1 MKILRTFLFLSIC
14 LLSATGGFVCDAQD
28 IKEVSGTITEKTNH
42 RALKNV
48 RVYAFNTVAEA
59 QDAYNSIKK
68 AIEEQ
73 GFIYPEGAIE
83 VQSNE
88 EGYFSVH
95 VAMSGALVFLDET
108 SSSSLQLQKVEGRM
122 EINVSLL
129 VGEVLD
135 EAKVT
140 ALGGEEP
147 VFEAPEFDGKTI
159 TCGVKF
165 PLKARMGKENARLV
179 FQTYMM
185 QAGVNDTVLFREPI
199 VKDGAQ
205 YHQTQLRRMG
215 YDPHN
220 DPLFLLAEKQEVL
233 DEGKASIS
241 WRDTVDLPDPSK
253 VYFYNCRMWLEDYNN
268 VYHVEKDTTIF
279 RSDRVRQPMKYLEYS
294 LDTYSLDPEKYKKTP
309 RREKVSTPGKINITF
324 PVGKTSVDPADSV
337 SVGELERLRKEL
349 FDVSHGDG
357 TTLKE
362 LHILGT
368 ASPEGS
374 YTKNLSLANQRMQYI
389 LNQVTSYLSKDIID
403 RTYTTRKAEVA
414 GWDKVAD
421 LLYSDSLK
429 TEAEQIRE
437 IVGKFPS
444 IDNQGSRIRNL
455 SFYKDKIVPALP
467 RLRSVDYTSVVE
479 IYRELTPEEIYE
491 KYLADKKYKFALYEY
506 WALFKM
512 VKDED
517 ELMQLYKDAYEA
529 SSRTAELW
537 ALPAN
542 NLAELYLKKGIVDT
556 TVLAPFINLKF
567 KLNQKFYTDGRLD
580 GEVNQEEIVANQL
593 MMLLNAKEFM
603 RAGQLSMLLD
613 KADDPEKYRT
623 LKLFTMCLAGYWRKD
638 PELRQQ
644 IMNTSPHNA
653 VVMLLASEKF
663 NQAFEALDKLD
674 MERPVSMYLKVQ
686 VMCRK
691 YGSYSAMYDD
701 FDDETFLAASDIA
714 EETLAECFRRD
725 SSFIEA
731 ARADYDIYE
740 KVLENALKLYE
751 ESSKAP
757 VE

>member
-1 MKILRTFLFLSIC
+1 MFLSFF
-14 LLSATGGFVCDAQD
+14 LLSVAAGTDCGAQD
-28 IKEVSGTITEKTNH
+28 IKEVSGTITEKIDH
-42 RALKNV
+42 RALKGV
-48 RVYAFNTVAEA
+48 HVYAFNTVPEA
-59 QDAYNSIKK
+59 QDAYNGIKK

-73 GFIYPEGAIE
+73 SIIYPEGAIE
-83 VQSNE
+83 VTTNE
-88 EGYFSVH
+88 EGYYTIH
-95 VAMSGALVFLDET
+95 VAMTGALIFLDDT
-108 SSSSLQLQKVEGRM
+108 SSSSLQLEKVGGRM

-129 VGEVLD
+129 IGEVLD
-135 EAKVT
+135 EATVT

-165 PLKARMGKENARLV
+165 PMKARIGKENARLV
-179 FQTYMM
+179 FQTYLL
-185 QAGVNDTVLFREPI
+185 QTGVNDTVLFREPV
-199 VKDGAQ
+199 VKDGSQ

-215 YDPHN
+215 YDPEN
-220 DPLFLLAEKQEVL
+220 DPLYLLAEKQESL
-233 DEGKASIS
+233 DESKFSIN
-241 WRDTVDLPDPSK
+241 WRDTVDLPDPTK

-279 RSDRVRQPMKYLEYS
+279 RSDRVRQPLKYLEYT
-294 LDTYSLDPEKYKKTP
+294 LDTYSLDPEEYKKTP
-309 RREKVSTPGKINITF
+309 RREKVSTPGKININF
-324 PVGKTSVDPADSV
+324 PVGKTAVDPADSV
-337 SVGELERLRKEL
+337 SVSELNRLRQEL
-349 FDVSHGDG
+349 YEISNGDG

-374 YTKNLSLANQRMQYI
+374 YDKNLSLANQRMQYI
-389 LNQVTSYLSKDIID
+389 LSQVTSSLPRSIIE

-421 LLYSDSLK
+421 LLYADSLK
-429 TEAEQIRE
+429 TEAEQVRE
-437 IVGKFPS
+437 IVDKFS
-444 IDNQGSRIRNL
+444 GIDSQGTRIRNL
-455 SFYKDKIVPALP
+455 PFYRDKIVPALP

-479 IYRELTPEEIYE
+479 IYRELTPEEIYA

-517 ELMQLYKDAYEA
+517 ELMQLYKDAYAA
-529 SSRTAELW
+529 SSKTAELW

-542 NLAELYLKKGIVDT
+542 NLAEMYLKKGIVDT
-556 TVLAPFINLKF
+556 TVLAPFINLRF
-567 KLNQKFYTDGRLD
+567 GANQKFYTNGQLD
-580 GEVNQEEIVANQL
+580 GQVNQEQILANQV
-593 MMLLNAKEFM
+593 MMMLNAKEFL
-603 RAGQLSMLLD
+603 RAGQIAMLLD
-613 KADDPEKYRT
+613 TDPKIDNEKYRK
-623 LKLFTMCLAGYWRKD
+623 LVLFTRCLAGYWRKD

-644 IMNTSPHNA
+644 IMDTSPHNA
-653 VVMLLASEKF
+653 VVMLLAAEKF
-663 NQAFEALDKLD
+663 NQAYEALDKLD
-674 MERPVSMYLKVQ
+674 MERPVSLYLKVQ

-701 FDDETFLAASDIA
+701 FDDMTFLAASDIA

-740 KVLENALKLYE
+740 KVLENALKIYE
-751 ESSKAP
+751 SQTAP
-757 VE
+757 AE